1 MNFLTVNKEDIVFVL
16 TSSKEIKSN
25 NLINVNTKKL
35 VLYWISLAE
44 RRKVFLLA
52 AKIRINQLKR
62 DREREKFGV
71 FFSLHFLTNK
81 LKFQSI
87 NMVRVVGS

>member
-71 FFSLHFLTNK
+71 FFFFAFPDK
-81 LKFQSI
+81 
-87 NMVRVVGS
+87 